1 MSIYNFLY
9 SSLYSFSFIYVKAK
23 RILRKEFSS
32 GILLIEKWT
41 FYFFKEIRI
50 LEENKELENALKN
63 IQLPKEEI
71 KKLEVDDISKIF

>member
-1 MSIYNFLY
+1 M
-9 SSLYSFSFIYVKAK
+9 
-23 RILRKEFSS
+23 
-32 GILLIEKWT
+32 LLIEKWT

-50 LEENKELENALKN
+50 LEENEELENALKN

>member
-1 MSIYNFLY
+1 M
-9 SSLYSFSFIYVKAK
+9 
-23 RILRKEFSS
+23 EF
-32 GILLIEKWT
+32 LLIKNEH
-41 FYFFKEIRI
+41 FMFFSELKI